1 MEQGAREELFRNPR
15 HPYTQALLSAVPLPD
30 PRAAGQ
36 QQKIRLRG
44 DLPSPANPPSGCVFR
59 TRCPLFGAL
68 GAEQQQRCIS
78 EVPRPASA
86 AAPACHHSGLESAAL
101 AGVQ

>member
-1 MEQGAREELFRNPR
+1 MRPSTTPGIRTR

-30 PRAAGQ
+30 PRAARQ
-36 QQKIRLRG
+36 QVKIRLRG

-59 TRCPLFGAL
+59 TRCPLIDTL
-68 GAEQQQRCIS
+68 PESQQQVCINQIPS
-78 EVPRPASA
+78 PAGP
-86 AAPACHHSGLESAAL
+86 AAPACHHAGLAAAIP